1 MDPKKT
7 GEYILE
13 KRKEK
18 KITQQELADLLN
30 VTNKAVSR
38 WERGEGYPDISLLP
52 SLATILGC
60 SVDEILKGEDI
71 KNDVINKK
79 RNTQLFTYV
88 LSFSIINVFAYI
100 LGIIVAYATLI
111 EAIGAVLICISVVAT
126 VIPYIFLRRRYIDEC
141 DYTDSD
147 KWYIFKNTTIMT
159 SIISF
164 IFCMYSPLIISD
176 FENGINCIITYE
188 EYCNMLFALVL
199 LGGLVAF
206 LFNIINYLINYNRKS
221 ALEILKIVG
230 LTLLSFVVIFFYSLI
245 VREPLGLFIIAILF
259 IILSVVIAV
268 LRCKNKISN
277 EVLVLVIA
285 YTLNLVLNYCYE
297 QFGIFLLEIGE
308 YAYVSPSMIT
318 VTCFLVLIG
327 PLIYSI
333 RRYRHLE
340 NKILN
345 RRIIFII
352 VTYFVLFNI
361 ALFLTQYNI
370 PHMIH

>member
-38 WERGEGYPDISLLP
+38 WERGDGYPDISLLP

-60 SVDEILKGEDI
+60 SVDEILNGEDI
-71 KNDVINKK
+71 KNNVINKK

-206 LFNIINYLINYNRKS
+206 LINIINYLINYNRKS

-268 LRCKNKISN
+268 LRCKKKISN